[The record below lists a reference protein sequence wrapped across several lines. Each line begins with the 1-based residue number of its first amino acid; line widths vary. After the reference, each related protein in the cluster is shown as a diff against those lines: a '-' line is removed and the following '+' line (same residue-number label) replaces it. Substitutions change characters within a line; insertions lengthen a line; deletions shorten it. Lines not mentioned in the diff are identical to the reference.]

1 MNDLVHQNYENENTE
16 TKTKNNTRYDKY
28 NI

>member
-1 MNDLVHQNYENENTE
+1 MNDLVHQNYENEHTE
-16 TKTKNNTRYDKY
+16 TKTKNNTRCDKY